1 MGYKF
6 KSCRGH
12 HCFSG
17 LGRRSAGAFFDRIMA
32 AEIRKAGPGD
42 AGKWITLVK
51 ETLGEEHPAKQVYEE
66 EWAARE
72 LDDASGHETWVAE
85 VDGKITAAGSILFF
99 SPKPDSD
106 DTGNTSRVSR
116 DYSFL
121 KNPVCNVGR
130 NLMLP
135 TAAEDGSGEALII
148 KLSELATEREQ
159 MAIARVLASDNEQQI
174 VFEKAGFVCV
184 GFQPDKHFHTI
195 REEVLFYVKPARSI
209 IGNRVAL
216 SESLP
221 MINELAT
228 AAMANLQIPI
238 SGTAHDGGQGYP
250 LQTDVTFLGV
260 NSDRYE
266 EEREKVRSQNP
277 PLEMSGGFN
286 TGHGFMRVDVEMP
299 ADAFIVEREGEVVG
313 GMHFIFDELDRC
325 VRVLNA
331 FCTDGLSAG
340 AMMHHLLKVSQA
352 QLNAFYVEVDILG
365 SATRLLISAEQLGFV
380 PTAYLPGFHKQGDG
394 IIDVVKMVKFNQNFV
409 IEEAKLTSQASA
421 IAQVVGRCLED
432 QAGGVAIVNLLRDLA
447 IFSGLGDGELR
458 KLGRLFT
465 QKLFKPMEAIF
476 NRDDAGSEAYVIMR
490 GKVDIFLDETQQ
502 PIASFEQGQVFGELS
517 FLDGSPRGAKAIAA
531 QPTILLII
539 KRNDFYEL
547 TQREPHLGL
556 AVMKNIA
563 LELGNRLRQMN
574 ASLQGDT

>member
-1 MGYKF
+1 
-6 KSCRGH
+6 
-12 HCFSG
+12 
-17 LGRRSAGAFFDRIMA
+17 MA
-32 AEIRKAGPGD
+32 AEIRKAGPED
-42 AGKWITLVK
+42 AGKWIDLVK
-51 ETLGEEHPAKQVYEE
+51 ATLGDEHPAKQVLDPD
-66 EWAARE
+66 WVAGE
-72 LDDASGHETWVAE
+72 LSDASGHETWVAE
-85 VDGKITAAGSILFF
+85 ADGKFTAAGSILFF
-99 SPKPDSD
+99 APKAAAG

-121 KNPVCNVGR
+121 KNPVCNLGR
-130 NLMLP
+130 NVMLP
-135 TAAEDGSGEALII
+135 SAAEDGSGEALIS
-148 KLSELATEREQ
+148 KLGEWATGREQ
-159 MAIARVLASDNEQQI
+159 MAIARVLASDNAQQI

-184 GFQPDKHFHTI
+184 GFQPDKHFHRI

-221 MINELAT
+221 MINELAS
-228 AAMANLQIPI
+228 AAMENLHIPRT
-238 SGTAHDGGQGYP
+238 GTAKDGGQGYP
-250 LQTDVTFLGV
+250 LQTDVTFLDV
-260 NSDRYE
+260 SSKRYE
-266 EEREKVRSQNP
+266 EEREKSRSLNP

-299 ADAFIVEREGEVVG
+299 ADAFLVEREGKIVG
-313 GMHFIFDELDRC
+313 GVHFIFDELDRC

-331 FCTDGLSAG
+331 YCSDGLSAG
-340 AMMHHLLKVSQA
+340 AMLHQLLKVSQA
-352 QLNAFYVEVDILG
+352 KLNAFYVEVDILG

-380 PTAYLPGFHKQGDG
+380 PSAYLPGFHKHGDG
-394 IIDVVKMVKFNQNFV
+394 IIDVVKLVKFNQNFQ
-409 IEEAKLTSQASA
+409 IEEAELTAQAA
-421 IAQVVGRCLED
+421 VVAQVVGRCLED
-432 QAGGVAIVNLLRDLA
+432 QVGGVAIVNLLRDLS

-476 NRDDAGSEAYVIMR
+476 NRDDAGDEAYVIMR
-490 GKVDIFLDETQQ
+490 GKVDIFLDETKQ
-502 PIASFEQGQVFGELS
+502 PIASFEQGKVFGELA

-556 AVMKNIA
+556 AVMKNMA

-574 ASLQGDT
+574 ASVQGGS